1 MVEREVM
8 IANRAGVHARPAALL
23 VRTANRFQSD
33 IYLEKDGERVNG
45 KSIMGI
51 IALGAAYRT
60 TLRVIA
66 TGADEA
72 EAVEALVRLVDS
84 KFQATDDVA

>member
-1 MVEREVM
+1 MVERDVM

-23 VRTANRFQSD
+23 VRTANRFQAD

-72 EAVEALVRLVDS
+72 EAVAALVRLVDS
-84 KFQATDDVA
+84 KFQATDDLA

>member
-23 VRTANRFQSD
+23 VRTANRYQAD

-66 TGADEA
+66 SGADEA
-72 EAVEALVRLVDS
+72 AAVEALVRLVDS
-84 KFQATDDVA
+84 KFQATDDLP

>member
-60 TLRVIA
+60 SLRVIA
-66 TGADEA
+66 SGSDEA
-72 EAVEALVRLVDS
+72 EAVEALVRLVES
-84 KFQATDDVA
+84 KFQATDDGL

>member
-23 VRTANRFQSD
+23 VRTANRFQAD

-66 TGADEA
+66 TGVDEA

-84 KFQATDDVA
+84 KFQATDDLP

>member
-1 MVEREVM
+1 M
-8 IANRAGVHARPAALL
+8 HARPAALL
-23 VRTANRFQSD
+23 VRAANRFQAD

-60 TLRVIA
+60 SLRVIA
-66 TGADEA
+66 SGSDAA
-72 EAVEALVRLVDS
+72 EAVEALVRLVES
-84 KFQATDDVA
+84 KFQATDDGL

>member
-1 MVEREVM
+1 MVEREVR

-23 VRTANRFQSD
+23 VRAANRFQAD

-60 TLRVIA
+60 SLRVIA
-66 TGADEA
+66 SGADEV
-72 EAVEALVRLVDS
+72 EAVEALVRLVES
-84 KFQATDDVA
+84 KFQAPDTAS

>member
-1 MVEREVM
+1 MVEREVR

-23 VRTANRFQSD
+23 VRAANRFQAD

-60 TLRVIA
+60 SLRVIA
-66 TGADEA
+66 TGADEV
-72 EAVEALVRLVDS
+72 EAVEALVRLVES
-84 KFQATDDVA
+84 KFQAPDTAS